1 MPIYSL
7 LGESHVYPHF
17 QNAVLGVDME
27 RDGQAP
33 VTSFKCEWLS
43 GSQHVI
49 AGEVSV
55 SESKKVTLW
64 LVGWWGGFE
73 GGKHGC

>member
-7 LGESHVYPHF
+7 LGGSHVYPHF

-43 GSQHVI
+43 VSQHVI

-55 SESKKVTLW
+55 SE
-64 LVGWWGGFE
+64 
-73 GGKHGC
+73 